1 MNRPLDAPQ
10 LEQALH
16 LLQDLLRLEDATPVH
31 LVVCGGSALIA
42 LGLVPRTTRDLDLLA
57 LEQDGRL
64 VAPVPLPPTLVAAAE
79 GVATGLGLPQDWLNN
94 GPSSGEGGLFQIGM
108 PEGLQDRLITR
119 VYGPALTVSFIARA
133 DQIPFKL
140 WASVDRGGYH
150 IDDLLKLQPTEGEI
164 RAAALWTLEKDVSE
178 GYRMLLGRLLTELGY
193 ANVARTLV

>member
-1 MNRPLDAPQ
+1 MNRTLDATQ

-16 LLQDLLRLEDATPVH
+16 LLQDQLRLEDAAPLH

-57 LEQDGRL
+57 LEQEGQL
-64 VAPVPLPPTLVAAAE
+64 VAPVPLPPTLLAAAQ

-94 GPSSGEGGLFQIGM
+94 GPSSGEGGLFQIGL
-108 PEGLQDRLITR
+108 PEGLQERLTTR
-119 VYGPALTVSFIARA
+119 VYGPTLTVSFIGRA

-150 IDDLLKLQPTEGEI
+150 IDDLLKLQPTQEES

-178 GYRMLLGRLLTELGY
+178 GYLMLLGRLLTELGY
-193 ANVARTLV
+193 ADVARTLV

>member
-1 MNRPLDAPQ
+1 MNKTFDAPQ

-16 LLQDLLRLEDATPVH
+16 LLQDLLRLEDAAHLH

-57 LEQDGRL
+57 LEQGGRL
-64 VAPVPLPPTLVAAAE
+64 VAPVPLPAGLVAAAE
-79 GVATGLGLPQDWLNN
+79 AVARSLGLPRDWLNN
-94 GPSSGEGGLFQIGM
+94 GPSSGEGGLFQIGL
-108 PEGLQDRLITR
+108 PEGLQERLVTR
-119 VYGPALTVSFIARA
+119 VYGPALTVSFIART

-150 IDDLLKLQPTEGEI
+150 LDDLLSLRPTDDEI

-178 GYRMLLGRLLTELGY
+178 GYRQVLGRLLTELGY
-193 ANVARTLV
+193 ADVARTLV

>member
-1 MNRPLDAPQ
+1 MNRTLDATQ

-16 LLQDLLRLEDATPVH
+16 LLQDQLCLEDAAPLH

-57 LEQDGRL
+57 LEQEGQL
-64 VAPVPLPPTLVAAAE
+64 VAPVPLPPPLLAAAE
-79 GVATGLGLPQDWLNN
+79 GVAMGLGLPQDWLNN
-94 GPSSGEGGLFQIGM
+94 GPSSGEGGLFQIGL
-108 PEGLQDRLITR
+108 PEGLQERLTTR
-119 VYGPALTVSFIARA
+119 VYGPTLTVSFIGRA

-150 IDDLLKLQPTEGEI
+150 IDDLLKLQPTEEEI

-193 ANVARTLV
+193 ADVARTLV

>member
-1 MNRPLDAPQ
+1 MNRTLDATQ

-16 LLQDLLRLEDATPVH
+16 LLQDQLRLEDAAPLH

-57 LEQDGRL
+57 LEQEGQL
-64 VAPVPLPPTLVAAAE
+64 VAPVPLPPTLLAAAE
-79 GVATGLGLPQDWLNN
+79 GVATGLGLPEGWLNN
-94 GPSSGEGGLFQIGM
+94 GPSSGEGGLFQIGL
-108 PEGLQDRLITR
+108 PEGLQERLTTR
-119 VYGPALTVSFIARA
+119 VYGPTLTVSFIGRA

-150 IDDLLKLQPTEGEI
+150 IDDLLKLQPTKAEI

-178 GYRMLLGRLLTELGY
+178 GYRGLLGRLLTELGY
-193 ANVARTLV
+193 ADVARTLV